1 MSLLIKTMSHC
12 PTTLKRYCKTYTLSP
27 SNLRPCELMNMSA
40 AAVHKAATLEGQ
52 FFIPISSHKTS
63 NRFGKAH
70 LVVTAELHTRMQLYN
85 RHLPL
90 TPDEAQARAVS
101 DTVSIVF

>member
-1 MSLLIKTMSHC
+1 
-12 PTTLKRYCKTYTLSP
+12 
-27 SNLRPCELMNMSA
+27 MNMSA

-101 DTVSIVF
+101 DSVSIVFCGAVMRHYTIRFCMYHVN